1 MDTIDFNNKKPYR
14 KKKYHKQKPRSFPL
28 PCTDK
33 MTFQECELTILRHA
47 VDEIEDSSKRIV
59 ANSDDVKR
67 MIEIVETFLQE
78 EKCICYGGTAINNI
92 LPTKAQFYNRDIEIP
107 DYDFYS
113 KTPID
118 HAKKLADIYYRQ
130 GYVDVEAKAG
140 VHYGTYKVF
149 VNFIPMA
156 DITFLHP
163 DLFDNLTK
171 ESVNINEILYAPA
184 NFLRMGMYLELSRPD
199 GDVSRW
205 EKVLKR
211 LTLLNRYYPIEANK
225 CHQVDFQR
233 KLSLSDENTSSNLY
247 YIVRDSFIDQGAVF
261 FGGYAGTLYSR
272 YMPSSQKRVIRS
284 IPDFD
289 VLCENAELTSSLV
302 SKKLR
307 ESNNNV
313 EVKKHEAIGEVIPE
327 HYEIIVNGETLAFVY
342 EPIACHN
349 FNEIVV
355 DNSKIRIATID
366 TILSFY
372 LAFLYSNHAFED
384 RKYKDRLMCMSKC
397 LFEVEEKNRL
407 SQKGLLKRFSLKC
420 YGVQPTIESIR
431 AQKTEMFRKLRKKKG
446 DKWDAWFLK
455 YNPKTDSKPDETETE
470 TEITNKPK
478 QLKAKKRKTFKKKN
492 PKSLKST
499 IRKKNKV
506 SEYLF

>member
-1 MDTIDFNNKKPYR
+1 MDTIDFDNKRPYR
-14 KKKYHKQKPRSFPL
+14 KIKKQKPKQKPKSFPV
-28 PCTDK
+28 PCTDE
-33 MTFQECELTILRHA
+33 MTFQECELTILRQA
-47 VDEIEDSSKRIV
+47 VDEIEDSSKRVV
-59 ANSDDVKR
+59 ANSEDVKR
-67 MIEIVETFLQE
+67 MIEIVEKFLQD

-113 KTPID
+113 KTPIE
-118 HAKKLADIYYRQ
+118 HAKKLADIYYSQ
-130 GYVDVEAKAG
+130 GYLEVEAKAG
-140 VHYGTYKVF
+140 IHYGTYKVF

-156 DITFLHP
+156 DITYLHS
-163 DLFDNLTK
+163 DLFENLTK
-171 ESVNINEILYAPA
+171 EAVNINEILYAPA

-211 LTLLNRYYPIEANK
+211 MTLLNSYYPIEASK

-233 KLSLSDENTSSNLY
+233 KLSLTDDNTSSNLY
-247 YIVRDSFIDQGAVF
+247 YIVRDSLIDQGAVF

-289 VLCENAELTSSLV
+289 VLCENAELSSSIV

-307 ESNNNV
+307 DNNRNNV
-313 EVKKHEAIGEVIPE
+313 EVKEHKAIGEVIPK
-327 HYEIIVNGETLAFVY
+327 HYEIIVNDETIAFVY

-349 FNEIVV
+349 YNEIVV

-384 RKYKDRLMCMSKC
+384 RKYKDRLMCMSKF

-407 SQKGLLKRFSLKC
+407 SQKGLLKRFSLNC

-431 AQKTEMFRKLRKKKG
+431 AQKTEMFRKLRKNRG

-455 YNPKTDSKPDETETE
+455 YNPKTDSNLHETEKE
-470 TEITNKPK
+470 NEPK
-478 QLKAKKRKTFKKKN
+478 QLKVKKRKTFKKKN

-499 IRKKNKV
+499 IKKRIKKV